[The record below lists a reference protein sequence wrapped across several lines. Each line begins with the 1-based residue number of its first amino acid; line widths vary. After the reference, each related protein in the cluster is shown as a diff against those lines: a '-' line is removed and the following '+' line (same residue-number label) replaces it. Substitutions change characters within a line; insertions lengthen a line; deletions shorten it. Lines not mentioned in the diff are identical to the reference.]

1 MSEAI
6 QKNAG
11 TIALIVAIFAMVSAL
26 VPQIKELC
34 KNDNDFVAPASGP
47 GEAPR
52 GPMGPG
58 GMGPGGMGPGGPMM
72 GPGGMGPGGMG
83 MMRGFAPS
91 QETTDKYLERLRI
104 CDEALKTA
112 QGEELL
118 KMRVERDAAKLMALR
133 LESGARRLAPG
144 LSEALLKMRAM
155 LACSKATAL
164 EKNQAEIDF
173 YQQLDRLRGDKEAFL
188 ATAEAFKDY
197 PNTPA
202 SDSDLQNLLT
212 AEQSR

>member
-1 MSEAI
+1 
-6 QKNAG
+6 
-11 TIALIVAIFAMVSAL
+11 
-26 VPQIKELC
+26 
-34 KNDNDFVAPASGP
+34 
-47 GEAPR
+47 
-52 GPMGPG
+52 
-58 GMGPGGMGPGGPMM
+58 
-72 GPGGMGPGGMG
+72 MG

-118 KMRVERDAAKLMALR
+118 KMRVERDTAKLMALR

-212 AEQSR
+212 AEQPR

>member
-1 MSEAI
+1 MSETI

-11 TIALIVAIFAMVSAL
+11 TIALIVAIIAMVSSL

-34 KNDNDFVAPASGP
+34 NNDNDVIAPAS
-47 GEAPR
+47 
-52 GPMGPG
+52 
-58 GMGPGGMGPGGPMM
+58 GPGGMGPGGPMM

-104 CDEALKTA
+104 CDEALKTV

-118 KMRVERDAAKLMALR
+118 KMRVERDAAKLMILR
-133 LESGARRLAPG
+133 LESGARRIAPG
-144 LSEALLKMRAM
+144 ISEALLKMRAM
-155 LACSKATAL
+155 LSCPKATAL

-212 AEQSR
+212 AEQQR